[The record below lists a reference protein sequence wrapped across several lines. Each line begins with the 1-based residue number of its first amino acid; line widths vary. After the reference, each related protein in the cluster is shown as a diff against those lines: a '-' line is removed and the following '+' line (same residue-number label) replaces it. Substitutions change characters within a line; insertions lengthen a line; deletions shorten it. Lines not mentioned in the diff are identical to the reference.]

1 MTELSIREV
10 SRITQVPAY
19 TLRYWEDR
27 FKLLRPVR
35 LKSGHRRYS
44 KRDVDL
50 VLKIKEL
57 LYQRKLTL
65 AGAKKILVEWGRPRP
80 DGVSQA
86 PEDQHFKGLIADVQ
100 KEIREL
106 LDELN

>member
-10 SRITQVPAY
+10 SRVTQVPPH

-27 FKLLRPVR
+27 FRLLRPAR
-35 LKSGHRRYS
+35 LKSGHRRYG

-57 LYQRKLTL
+57 LYRRKLTL
-65 AGAKKILVEWGRPRP
+65 AGAKKVLLGR
-80 DGVSQA
+80 DGARSEGGSQS
-86 PEDQHFKGLIADVQ
+86 EEGRNFKGLIEDVQ
-100 KEIREL
+100 REIREL